1 MKICASIA
9 PENINVLEELLKK
22 AKNCHADF
30 IEIRFDFLE
39 ESEIQES
46 LEFIKPIS
54 SRSVF
59 TLRSKSQNG
68 KFNKSEKE
76 RIFYLRLLSKYDPMF
91 LDVELDA
98 LKTYPELLQ
107 YLNSNKVNI
116 LVSHHD
122 FSSTPSI
129 DALQIFFKEMKNYS
143 NNIKLITTANNLDD
157 SFRILDLYQYSGN
170 SCLIS
175 FAMGDYGVLSRIL
188 STLVGTA
195 PFTYASL
202 DKTLAP
208 GQIDILTLRK
218 IYDRI
223 KQNRSRYV

>member
-9 PENINVLEELLKK
+9 PDNIDVLKELLKK
-22 AKNCHADF
+22 AKNLHTDF
-30 IEIRFDFLE
+30 MEIRFDFLKE
-39 ESEIQES
+39 TEIKEA
-46 LEFIKPIS
+46 LEFVKPHS

-59 TLRSKSQNG
+59 TIRSKSQNG
-68 KFNKSEKE
+68 KFKGSETE
-76 RIFYLRLLSKYDPMF
+76 RKFYLKLLSKNDPMF
-91 LDVELDA
+91 LDVELDT
-98 LKTYPELLQ
+98 LKTDDELLQ
-107 YLNSNKVNI
+107 YLRSNKTNI

-129 DALQIFFKEMKNYS
+129 DELQFFLKEMKNYS
-143 NNIKLITTANNLDD
+143 NNVKLITTANNLAD

-170 SCLIS
+170 SRLIS

-188 STLVGTA
+188 STLAGTA
-195 PFTYASL
+195 PFTYASIN
-202 DKTLAP
+202 KALAP

-223 KQNRSRYV
+223 KQNKSCYV